1 MLTMSIAPHEISK
14 VTFFHL
20 IFYSSWLKEDSE
32 RLRLTSSTSPPSP
45 PPTSPNRKDI
55 ATTDEA
61 DEKTEVVYGVENV
74 IQKGLQE
81 LSNVKQRADLCAAS
95 DGPSVI
101 VATKPMLNA
110 YIEAKKR
117 GVTIR
122 YITEI
127 TKENI
132 SDCKEI
138 MKFAE
143 VRHLDKVKGHMGVSE
158 MEYGASAVAEEGKRL
173 TQLIHSNVKAF
184 VEQQQYFFET
194 LWNKAIPAEKKIK
207 EIEEGIPAEVTEI
220 WYGADNIVKKQLQ
233 IITKAETTVD
243 YCHSSESPSI
253 IVTFKPFIQ
262 TVIQLN
268 KRGVKQ
274 RYITEITEGNIKY
287 CKELAE
293 YVELRHLDR
302 VQGTLGIIDGKIYGA
317 IANTKEN
324 HLPSEFIYSNVKG
337 FVDQQQYFF
346 ETLWNKAIPAE
357 QRIREIEE
365 GIEPEVIETIREPKV
380 TQERVF
386 ELLKSAKE
394 EILVIFSTSNAFRR
408 QEKAGGV
415 DFLIR
420 TAKSKNVK
428 VRILSPVDDY
438 VRNVIDKI
446 KREDSKSRIEIRNI
460 EEPSQTKVSVLIVDR
475 ASMLSAELKSDSKE
489 TIDEAIG
496 LTTYSNSKPT
506 VLSYAS
512 IFESLWNQTELY
524 EHIRYLYE
532 QLKSHD
538 KMKQEFMDI
547 AAHELRTPIQPILGL
562 AQVLKDQISDSSQVK
577 FLDVIL
583 RNAKRLQKLQEE
595 MLDVTRIESG
605 SMKIYKES
613 FNLNELIF
621 DVLQDFRTQLKD
633 DTKIKLDYRSDGD
646 VWVIADKNR
655 IAQVISNL
663 LTNAI
668 KFTKAGGIEVQLRKR
683 KGKKIAD
690 GNHQVIV
697 SIKDEGPGIDPY
709 IMPRLFTK
717 FASKS
722 EKGTGLGLF
731 ISKSI
736 IEVYDGKIWA
746 ENNIDGKGA
755 TFAFTLPIQKL
766 QQE

>member
-1 MLTMSIAPHEISK
+1 MSYLLMLTMSIAPHEISK

-20 IFYSSWLKEDSE
+20 TFYSSWLKKKLTGE
-32 RLRLTSSTSPPSP
+32 RLRLTSSTSPPP
-45 PPTSPNRKDI
+45 PPNRKDI

-74 IQKGLQE
+74 IHKGLQE

-158 MEYGASAVAEEGKRL
+158 TEYGASAVAEEGKRL

-194 LWNKAIPAEKKIK
+194 LW
-207 EIEEGIPAEVTEI
+207 
-220 WYGADNIVKKQLQ
+220 
-233 IITKAETTVD
+233 
-243 YCHSSESPSI
+243 S
-253 IVTFKPFIQ
+253 
-262 TVIQLN
+262 
-268 KRGVKQ
+268 R
-274 RYITEITEGNIKY
+274 
-287 CKELAE
+287 
-293 YVELRHLDR
+293 
-302 VQGTLGIIDGKIYGA
+302 
-317 IANTKEN
+317 
-324 HLPSEFIYSNVKG
+324 
-337 FVDQQQYFF
+337 
-346 ETLWNKAIPAE
+346 AIPAE

-386 ELLKSAKE
+386 ELIKSAKE
-394 EILVIFSTSNAFRR
+394 EILIIFSTSNAFRR
-408 QEKAGGV
+408 QEKAGAI
-415 DFLIR
+415 DLLIM
-420 TAKSKNVK
+420 TAKSKNVQ

-438 VRNVIDKI
+438 VRNIIDKI
-446 KREDSKSRIEIRNI
+446 KRESKTRIEIRNI
-460 EEPSQTKVSVLIVDR
+460 EEPLQTKVSVLIVDK
-475 ASMLSAELKSDSKE
+475 ASLLSAELKNDSKE
-489 TIDEAIG
+489 TTLEAIG
-496 LTTYSNSKPT
+496 LATYSNSKAT

-547 AAHELRTPIQPILGL
+547 VAHELRTPIQPILGL
-562 AQVLKDQISDSSQVK
+562 AQVLKDQVSDSSQVK

-583 RNAKRLQKLQEE
+583 RNAKRLEKLQEE

-633 DTKIKLDYRSDGD
+633 DTKIKLDYRSEGD
-646 VWVIADKNR
+646 VWVVADKNR
-655 IAQVISNL
+655 IMQVISNL
-663 LTNAI
+663 LANAI
-668 KFTKAGGIEVQLRKR
+668 KFTIAGRIIVQLRTR
-683 KGKKIAD
+683 KSKKITD
-690 GNHQVIV
+690 SNHQVIV
-697 SIKDEGPGIDPY
+697 SIKDEGPGIDPSM
-709 IMPRLFTK
+709 MPRLFTK

-736 IEVYDGKIWA
+736 IEAYDGKIWA
-746 ENNIDGKGA
+746 ENNIDRKGA
-755 TFAFTLPIQKL
+755 TFTFTLPIQKL

>member
-1 MLTMSIAPHEISK
+1 
-14 VTFFHL
+14 
-20 IFYSSWLKEDSE
+20 
-32 RLRLTSSTSPPSP
+32 LTSSTSPPSP
-45 PPTSPNRKDI
+45 PPPSPNRKDI

-127 TKENI
+127 TKENV

-346 ETLWNKAIPAE
+346 ETLWNKATPAE
-357 QRIREIEE
+357 QRIGEIEE
-365 GIEPEVIETIREPKV
+365 GLKPEVIETIREPKV

-386 ELLKSAKE
+386 ELIKSARE
-394 EILVIFSTSNAFRR
+394 EILIIFSTSNAFKR
-408 QEKAGGV
+408 QEKAGV
-415 DFLIR
+415 IDFLIM
-420 TAKSKNVK
+420 TAKSKGVK

-438 VRNVIDKI
+438 VRNIIDKI
-446 KREDSKSRIEIRNI
+446 QREDNIKIEIRNI
-460 EEPSQTKVSVLIVDR
+460 EEPLQTKVSVLIVDR
-475 ASMLSAELKSDSKE
+475 ASLLSAELKNDSKE
-489 TIDEAIG
+489 TSLEAIG
-496 LTTYSNSKPT
+496 LATYSNSKPT

-532 QLKSHD
+532 QVKSHD
-538 KMKQEFMDI
+538 KMKQEFIDI

-562 AQVLKDQISDSSQVK
+562 AQVLKEQISDSSQVK
-577 FLDVIL
+577 FLDVIV
-583 RNAKRLQKLQEE
+583 RNAKRLEKLQEE

-605 SMKIYKES
+605 SMKIHKES

-621 DVLQDFRTQLKD
+621 DVLQDFRAQLKD
-633 DTKIKLDYRSDGD
+633 DSRIKLDYRSDGD
-646 VWVIADKNR
+646 AWVIADKDR
-655 IAQVISNL
+655 IMQVISNL
-663 LTNAI
+663 LANAI
-668 KFTKAGGIEVQLRKR
+668 KFTKAGRIVVQLRKR
-683 KGKKIAD
+683 KDKKIAD
-690 GNHQVIV
+690 SDHKVIV
-697 SIKDEGPGIDPY
+697 SIKDQGPGIDSSM
-709 IMPRLFTK
+709 MPRLFTK

-736 IEVYDGKIWA
+736 IEAYDGKIWA

-755 TFAFTLPIQKL
+755 TFTFTLPIQKPHQE
-766 QQE
+766 QQLRASS